1 MTTITTTTTV
11 ADDSPQAPEFE
22 AVMTDKIEVTA
33 AAKSGE
39 RRESRRT
46 SFTRRLSAIFKTS
59 GENGASVVD
68 LRGNTGSDFEGYASV
83 QRSSNSGIDN
93 IFGSSCCG
101 GGGCFN
107 DKTTKQQK
115 FILIKGY
122 HCFVFDT
129 EHSTSPKYAIELIN
143 RNATI
148 IEMSSRPG
156 SSTNSAATS
165 TLTKVNLETKLGD
178 KEYEF
183 IFPNETVATQFI
195 STVSASSANAA
206 ADQVRQRLGHGKL
219 LSKRAS
225 VRFAQQVGAK
235 KTKDQ
240 PEMPVSTSEIMAAMP
255 SSGYH

>member
-1 MTTITTTTTV
+1 MT
-11 ADDSPQAPEFE
+11 
-22 AVMTDKIEVTA
+22 TDKIEVTA
-33 AAKSGE
+33 AAKSVE

-46 SFTRRLSAIFKTS
+46 SLTRRLSAIFKTS

-83 QRSSNSGIDN
+83 QRSSNSNIDT
-93 IFGSSCCG
+93 IFGSSSCCG
-101 GGGCFN
+101 GGGCCN
-107 DKTTKQQK
+107 DKTSTKQQK

-129 EHSTSPKYAIELIN
+129 ENSTSPKYAIELIN

-156 SSTNSAATS
+156 SSTNSATAST

-183 IFPNETVATQFI
+183 IFPNESVANQFI
-195 STVSASSANAA
+195 STVSAASANAA
-206 ADQVRQRLGHGKL
+206 TDQVRQRLGHGKL

-225 VRFAQQVGAK
+225 VRFAQKVGAK

-240 PEMPVSTSEIMAAMP
+240 PEVPVSTSEIMAAMP

>member
-1 MTTITTTTTV
+1 MTTIITTTAV

-22 AVMTDKIEVTA
+22 AVMTDKIEDTTA
-33 AAKSGE
+33 TTGE

-46 SFTRRLSAIFKTS
+46 SLTRRFSALFKTS

-68 LRGNTGSDFEGYASV
+68 LLGNTGSDFEGYANV
-83 QRSSNSGIDN
+83 QRSSSSGIDM
-93 IFGSSCCG
+93 FGSCCG
-101 GGGCFN
+101 CLN
-107 DKTTKQQK
+107 DKTGQQK

-122 HCFVFDT
+122 HCFVFDN
-129 EHSTSPKYAIELIN
+129 ENSASPKYAVELIN
-143 RNATI
+143 RDAKI
-148 IEMSSRPG
+148 VEMSSRPG
-156 SSTNSAATS
+156 SSTNSAS

-183 IFPNETVATQFI
+183 EFPNETVANQFI
-195 STVSASSANAA
+195 STVNASSSNAA
-206 ADQVRQRLGHGKL
+206 TDQVRQRLGHGKL

-240 PEMPVSTSEIMAAMP
+240 PEVPVSTSEIMAAMP
-255 SSGYH
+255 SSGYN

>member
-1 MTTITTTTTV
+1 M
-11 ADDSPQAPEFE
+11 
-22 AVMTDKIEVTA
+22 
-33 AAKSGE
+33 
-39 RRESRRT
+39 
-46 SFTRRLSAIFKTS
+46 
-59 GENGASVVD
+59 VD

-83 QRSSNSGIDN
+83 QRSSNSNIDT
-93 IFGSSCCG
+93 IFGSSSCCG

-107 DKTTKQQK
+107 DKTSMKQQK

-129 EHSTSPKYAIELIN
+129 ENSTSPKYAIELIN
-143 RNATI
+143 RNAAI

-156 SSTNSAATS
+156 SSSTNSATAS
-165 TLTKVNLETKLGD
+165 ATLTKVNLETKLGD

-183 IFPNETVATQFI
+183 IFPNETVANEFI
-195 STVSASSANAA
+195 STVSAASANAA
-206 ADQVRQRLGHGKL
+206 TDQVRQRLGHGKL

-225 VRFAQQVGAK
+225 VRFAQKVGAK

-240 PEMPVSTSEIMAAMP
+240 PEVPVSTSEIMAAMP

>member
-1 MTTITTTTTV
+1 
-11 ADDSPQAPEFE
+11 
-22 AVMTDKIEVTA
+22 MTDKIDVTA
-33 AAKSGE
+33 VAKSVE

-46 SFTRRLSAIFKTS
+46 SLTRRLSAIFKTS

-83 QRSSNSGIDN
+83 QRSSNSNIDT
-93 IFGSSCCG
+93 IFGSSSCCG
-101 GGGCFN
+101 GGGCCN
-107 DKTTKQQK
+107 DKTSTKQQK

-129 EHSTSPKYAIELIN
+129 ENSTSPKYAIELIN

-156 SSTNSAATS
+156 SSNTNSATVSAS
-165 TLTKVNLETKLGD
+165 ATLTKVNLETKLGD

-183 IFPNETVATQFI
+183 IFPNESVANQFVT
-195 STVSASSANAA
+195 TVSAASANAA
-206 ADQVRQRLGHGKL
+206 TDQVRQRLGPGKL

-240 PEMPVSTSEIMAAMP
+240 PEVPVSTSEIMAAMP